1 MSKELLTQEEELEN
15 ELLKI
20 ANQQLQKEETQ
31 TDLLAIWLR
40 ENGYQSGCES
50 CVN

>member
-31 TDLLAIWLR
+31 TDLLAI
-40 ENGYQSGCES
+40 
-50 CVN
+50 

>member
-20 ANQQLQKEETQ
+20 ANQQLQKEETH
-31 TDLLAIWLR
+31 TDLLAI
-40 ENGYQSGCES
+40 
-50 CVN
+50 